1 MENAKCFY
9 LFFPFKNT
17 LLISAYYK
25 LFGETCLVFIIII
38 FRKSVSE
45 LFEYVIIIS

>member
-17 LLISAYYK
+17 FLISAYYK
-25 LFGETCLVFIIII
+25 LFGEMYLVFIIII
-38 FRKSVSE
+38 FIKSVSE
-45 LFEYVIIIS
+45 LFKCVIIIS